1 MSELKDV
8 AIDLLDQYGDVVDIY
23 YTQFLE
29 VAFFLKVPASYG
41 LALGFLKRKLP
52 QLTEE
57 QLGFLINEITSAYHE
72 TEWK

>member
-29 VAFFLKVPASYG
+29 VAFFLKVPASYEM
-41 LALGFLKRKLP
+41 ALGFLKKKLP
-52 QLTEE
+52 QLTDE
-57 QLGFLINEITSAYHE
+57 QLHFLINEITSAYHD
-72 TEWK
+72 TI

>member
-72 TEWK
+72 TG